1 MTIRLAKG
9 PTMEMREFVCQ
20 ENNQGGPKKKS

>member
-1 MTIRLAKG
+1 MTIGLAKG

-20 ENNQGGPKKKS
+20 ENNHDGPKTKL